1 MQTSKGLNW
10 SDSDVTLLHIKR
22 TLWLC
27 PKCSELEPTRHE
39 NVVRHINRK
48 HGAVGEPI
56 SVTTGQTRNQMLSL
70 GLLSPIRKSFM
81 RKPVSIQEVYDNPS
95 TILNYKNKNKNIDTS
110 TGSSDLTDKAMML
123 HLISRA
129 KETQK
134 DMQNIMI
141 QNSTIINILSDLMMY
156 VSKPKQSSSNNISGD
171 FA

>member
-1 MQTSKGLNW
+1 
-10 SDSDVTLLHIKR
+10 VTPMRIKR

-27 PKCSELEPTRHE
+27 PKCSELKPTRHE

-56 SVTTGQTRNQMLSL
+56 SVTNGQTRNQMLSL

-81 RKPVSIQEVYDNPS
+81 RIPVSSQEVYNHPS
-95 TILNYKNKNKNIDTS
+95 TILDYKNKNIDTS

-123 HLISRA
+123 NLVSWA
-129 KETQK
+129 KEMQK

-141 QNSTIINILSDLMMY
+141 QNSTIINFLNDIMMN
-156 VSKPKQSSSNNISGD
+156 VPKPKQSSNNNISCD

>member
-1 MQTSKGLNW
+1 M
-10 SDSDVTLLHIKR
+10 TLLHIKR

-27 PKCSELEPTRHE
+27 PKCSELKPTRHE

-56 SVTTGQTRNQMLSL
+56 SVTTGQTRNQMLAL
-70 GLLSPIRKSFM
+70 GVLSPIRKSFM
-81 RKPVSIQEVYDNPS
+81 RKPVSSQEVYDNPS
-95 TILNYKNKNKNIDTS
+95 TILDYKNKNKNIDTS

-123 HLISRA
+123 NLVRWA
-129 KETQK
+129 KEMQR

-141 QNSTIINILSDLMMY
+141 QNSTIINILSDLVMY
-156 VSKPKQSSSNNISGD
+156 VSKPKQSSNNNISGD

>member
-1 MQTSKGLNW
+1 MR
-10 SDSDVTLLHIKR
+10 IKR

-27 PKCSELEPTRHE
+27 PKCSELKPTRHE

-56 SVTTGQTRNQMLSL
+56 SVTNGQTRNQMLSL

-81 RKPVSIQEVYDNPS
+81 RIPVSSQEVYNHPS
-95 TILNYKNKNKNIDTS
+95 TILDYKNKNIDTS

-123 HLISRA
+123 NLVSWA
-129 KETQK
+129 KEMQK

-141 QNSTIINILSDLMMY
+141 QNSTIINFLSDIMMN
-156 VSKPKQSSSNNISGD
+156 VPKPKQSSNNNISGD

>member
-1 MQTSKGLNW
+1 
-10 SDSDVTLLHIKR
+10 VTPMRIKR

-27 PKCSELEPTRHE
+27 PKCSELKPTRHE

-56 SVTTGQTRNQMLSL
+56 SVTNGQTRNQMLSL

-81 RKPVSIQEVYDNPS
+81 RIPVSSQEVYNHPS
-95 TILNYKNKNKNIDTS
+95 TILDYKNKNKNIDTS

-123 HLISRA
+123 NLVSWA
-129 KETQK
+129 KEMQK

-141 QNSTIINILSDLMMY
+141 QNSTIINFLSDIMMN
-156 VSKPKQSSSNNISGD
+156 VPKPKQSSNNNISGD

>member
-1 MQTSKGLNW
+1 
-10 SDSDVTLLHIKR
+10 VTPMRIKR

-27 PKCSELEPTRHE
+27 PKCSELKPTRHE

-56 SVTTGQTRNQMLSL
+56 SVTNGQTRNQMLSL

-81 RKPVSIQEVYDNPS
+81 RIPVSSQEVYNHPS
-95 TILNYKNKNKNIDTS
+95 TILDYKNKNLDTS

-123 HLISRA
+123 NLVSWA
-129 KETQK
+129 KEMQK

-141 QNSTIINILSDLMMY
+141 QNSTIINFLSDIMMN
-156 VSKPKQSSSNNISGD
+156 VPKPKQSSNNNISGD

>member
-1 MQTSKGLNW
+1 
-10 SDSDVTLLHIKR
+10 VTPMRIKR

-27 PKCSELEPTRHE
+27 PKCSELKPTRHE

-56 SVTTGQTRNQMLSL
+56 SVTNGQTRNQMLSL

-81 RKPVSIQEVYDNPS
+81 RIPVSSQEVYNHPS
-95 TILNYKNKNKNIDTS
+95 TILDYKNKNIDTS

-123 HLISRA
+123 NLVSWA
-129 KETQK
+129 KEMQK

-141 QNSTIINILSDLMMY
+141 QNSTIINFLSDIMMN
-156 VSKPKQSSSNNISGD
+156 VPKPKQSSNNNISGD

>member
-1 MQTSKGLNW
+1 
-10 SDSDVTLLHIKR
+10 VTPMRIKR

-27 PKCSELEPTRHE
+27 PKCSELKPTRHE

-56 SVTTGQTRNQMLSL
+56 SVTNGQTRNQMLSL

-81 RKPVSIQEVYDNPS
+81 RIPVSSQEVYNHPS
-95 TILNYKNKNKNIDTS
+95 TILDYKNKNLDTS

-123 HLISRA
+123 NLVSWA
-129 KETQK
+129 KEMQK

-141 QNSTIINILSDLMMY
+141 QNSTIINFLNDIMMN
-156 VSKPKQSSSNNISGD
+156 VPKPKQSSNNNISGD

>member
-1 MQTSKGLNW
+1 
-10 SDSDVTLLHIKR
+10 VTLLHIKR

-27 PKCSELEPTRHE
+27 PKCSELKPTRHE

-56 SVTTGQTRNQMLSL
+56 SVTSGQTRNQMLSL

-81 RKPVSIQEVYDNPS
+81 RIPVSIQEVYNHPS
-95 TILNYKNKNKNIDTS
+95 TILDYKNKNIDTS

-123 HLISRA
+123 NLVRWA
-129 KETQK
+129 KEMQK
-134 DMQNIMI
+134 DMKNIMI
-141 QNSTIINILSDLMMY
+141 QNSTIINILSDLVMY
-156 VSKPKQSSSNNISGD
+156 VSKPKQSSNNNISGD

>member
-1 MQTSKGLNW
+1 MR
-10 SDSDVTLLHIKR
+10 IKR

-27 PKCSELEPTRHE
+27 PKCSELKPTRHE

-70 GLLSPIRKSFM
+70 GHLSPIRKSFV
-81 RKPVSIQEVYDNPS
+81 RKPVSSQEVYDNPS
-95 TILNYKNKNKNIDTS
+95 TILDYNNKNTNIDTS

-123 HLISRA
+123 YLVRWA
-129 KETQK
+129 KKTQN

-141 QNSTIINILSDLMMY
+141 QNSTIINFLSDIIKY
-156 VSKPKQSSSNNISGD
+156 VPKPKQPSNNSIFGD

>member
-1 MQTSKGLNW
+1 
-10 SDSDVTLLHIKR
+10 VTPMRIKR

-27 PKCSELEPTRHE
+27 PKCSELKPTRHE

-56 SVTTGQTRNQMLSL
+56 SVTNGQTRNQMLSL

-81 RKPVSIQEVYDNPS
+81 RIPVSSQEVYNHPS
-95 TILNYKNKNKNIDTS
+95 TILDYKNKNLDTS

-123 HLISRA
+123 NLVSWA
-129 KETQK
+129 KEMQK

-141 QNSTIINILSDLMMY
+141 QNSTIINILSDLVMY
-156 VSKPKQSSSNNISGD
+156 VSKPKQSSNNNISGD